1 MSSGPWSSELP
12 RMRETGSGGFR
23 PSPTTGSCCAA
34 RSRTCAMPSTARQA
48 PSSEACSSA
57 SSPAE
62 RHGRTS
68 TSPPPAGTRTPS
80 GPPCC
85 AVQAAREPDCASRW
99 RNSCRESALREQMA
113 ILETINSPADLRRLD
128 QTQLAQL
135 AEEVRAFLVEQTSRT
150 GGHLSP
156 NLGVVELTFALH
168 RVFDSPKDAI
178 VWDTGH
184 QAYVH
189 KIVTGRAKG
198 FEKLRQADGLSGY
211 PSRKES
217 EHDFVENSHASTSL
231 SYALGIAEA
240 RLRKKVGG
248 HVVAVIGDGALTGG
262 MAYEALNQIAH
273 LQPPNLVIVINDN
286 GRSYAPTVGGL
297 ARHLSQLRID
307 PRYERIKDEIS
318 RLLRDLPL
326 VGSTADQ
333 AAYRVK
339 AGLKQLLQPSTSFE
353 SLGIKYAGF
362 VDGHDEPALEEV
374 LSRAKKL
381 REPVVV
387 HVVTE
392 KGHGYGPAVD
402 DEVDKLHGV
411 PAFDP
416 LTGRPRS
423 TELKYTDVF
432 GEALMT
438 TATRRP
444 EVCAITAA
452 MASSTGLLN
461 FAKEFPDRFFDVGIC
476 EQHAVTFAAGLALA
490 GMHPVVCIYST
501 FLARAFD
508 QTLMDVAMHKLP
520 VVFVIDRAGVTGP
533 DGSSHHGIFD
543 LSYLRLIPN
552 MKIAA
557 PADAT
562 ELCALLETALA
573 SDGPMAIRY
582 PSGPVPSTPDL
593 PVAPLPVGRWEELRK
608 GSDAVIFAVGRMV
621 GVAKE
626 AAERLEMQ
634 GVSCTVVNARWVK
647 PGDPRLTGWASKH
660 PGVVTVEDNVGAGGF
675 GGAVLETLAPHG
687 LAGRVRTLA
696 LPDQFLPQGKASD
709 ILKDC

>member
-1 MSSGPWSSELP
+1 VS
-12 RMRETGSGGFR
+12 
-23 PSPTTGSCCAA
+23 
-34 RSRTCAMPSTARQA
+34 
-48 PSSEACSSA
+48 
-57 SSPAE
+57 
-62 RHGRTS
+62 
-68 TSPPPAGTRTPS
+68 
-80 GPPCC
+80 
-85 AVQAAREPDCASRW
+85 
-99 RNSCRESALREQMA
+99 
-113 ILETINSPADLRRLD
+113 ILETIHSPADLRALD
-128 QTQLAQL
+128 QQHLATL
-135 AEEVRAFLVEQTSRT
+135 ADEVRAFLVEQTSKT

-189 KIVTGRAKG
+189 KLVTGRAKD
-198 FEKLRQADGLSGY
+198 FATLRQGGGLSGY
-211 PSRKES
+211 PSRSES
-217 EHDFVENSHASTSL
+217 KHDLVENSHASTSL

-248 HVVAVIGDGALTGG
+248 FVIAVIGDGALTGG

-273 LQPPNLVIVINDN
+273 LQPPNLIIVINDN

-297 ARHLSQLRID
+297 ARHLSQLRVD
-307 PRYERIKDEIS
+307 PRYERIKDDIS

-339 AGLKQLLQPSTSFE
+339 EGLKQLLQPSTIFE
-353 SLGIKYAGF
+353 SLGIKYAGL

-374 LSRAKKL
+374 LSRAKRL
-381 REPVVV
+381 GEPVVV

-392 KGHGYGPAVD
+392 KGHGYSPAVE

-411 PAFDP
+411 AAFDP

-438 TATRRP
+438 AAAKRP

-476 EQHAVTFAAGLALA
+476 EQHAVTFAAGLAMA

-508 QTLMDVAMHKLP
+508 QTIMDVALHKLP

-533 DGSSHHGIFD
+533 DGASHHGIFD

-552 MKIAA
+552 LKIAA

-573 SDGPMAIRY
+573 ADGPIAIRY
-582 PSGPVPSTPDL
+582 PSGPVPATPDL
-593 PVAPLPVGRWEELRK
+593 PVEPLPIGRWEELRK

-621 GVAKE
+621 GIARE

-634 GVSCTVVNARWVK
+634 NVSCAVVNARWVK
-647 PGDPRLTGWASKH
+647 PVDPRIVDWARSH
-660 PGVVTVEDNVGAGGF
+660 PVVVTVEDNVGAGGF

-687 LAGRVRTLA
+687 LAGRVRTIA
-696 LPDQFLPQGKASD
+696 LPDEFLPQGKGSD
-709 ILKDC
+709 ILRDKGLDAAGVAKTVYEAVRGRVATEKIDP

>member
-1 MSSGPWSSELP
+1 MG
-12 RMRETGSGGFR
+12 
-23 PSPTTGSCCAA
+23 
-34 RSRTCAMPSTARQA
+34 
-48 PSSEACSSA
+48 
-57 SSPAE
+57 
-62 RHGRTS
+62 
-68 TSPPPAGTRTPS
+68 
-80 GPPCC
+80 
-85 AVQAAREPDCASRW
+85 
-99 RNSCRESALREQMA
+99 
-113 ILETINSPADLRRLD
+113 ILETINSPADLRALD
-128 QTQLAQL
+128 QAHLSQL
-135 AEEVRAFLVEQTSRT
+135 AEEVRLFLVDHTSKT

-189 KIVTGRAKG
+189 KIVTGRAKEFPG
-198 FEKLRQADGLSGY
+198 LRQAGGLSGY

-217 EHDFVENSHASTSL
+217 THDLVENSHASTSL

-240 RLRKKVGG
+240 RLRKHVDGY
-248 HVVAVIGDGALTGG
+248 VVAVIGDGALTGG

-297 ARHLSQLRID
+297 ARHLSQLRVD

-339 AGLKQLLQPSTSFE
+339 EGLKQLLQPSTIFE
-353 SLGIKYAGF
+353 SLGIKYAGL

-392 KGHGYGPAVD
+392 KGHGYGPAVE
-402 DEVDKLHGV
+402 DEIDKLHGV
-411 PAFDP
+411 SAFDP

-423 TELKYTDVF
+423 TVLTYTDVF

-438 TATRRP
+438 AAARRP

-476 EQHAVTFAAGLALA
+476 EQHAVTFAAGLAMA
-490 GMHPVVCIYST
+490 GMQPVVCIYST

-508 QTLMDVAMHKLP
+508 QTIMDVALHKLP

-552 MKIAA
+552 LKVAA

-573 SDGPMAIRY
+573 TDGPVAIRY
-582 PSGPVPSTPDL
+582 PKGPVPATPDL
-593 PVAPLPVGRWEELRK
+593 PVEPLPVGRWEELRK
-608 GSDAVIFAVGRMV
+608 GSDAVIFAAGRMV
-621 GVAKE
+621 EIAKE

-634 GVSCTVVNARWVK
+634 QVSCAVVNARWIK
-647 PGDPRLTGWASKH
+647 PVDPRITDWARNH
-660 PGVVTVEDNVGAGGF
+660 PVVITVEDNVGTGGF
-675 GGAVLETLAPHG
+675 GGAVLEALAPHG
-687 LAGRVRTLA
+687 LAGRVRMLA

-709 ILKDC
+709 ILRDNGLDAAGIAKSIFEAVKGKVTTEKEL

>member
-1 MSSGPWSSELP
+1 MGLL
-12 RMRETGSGGFR
+12 
-23 PSPTTGSCCAA
+23 A
-34 RSRTCAMPSTARQA
+34 
-48 PSSEACSSA
+48 
-57 SSPAE
+57 
-62 RHGRTS
+62 
-68 TSPPPAGTRTPS
+68 
-80 GPPCC
+80 
-85 AVQAAREPDCASRW
+85 D
-99 RNSCRESALREQMA
+99 
-113 ILETINSPADLRRLD
+113 INSPSDLKRLN
-128 QTQLAQL
+128 QQQLTQLA
-135 AEEVRAFLVEQTSRT
+135 AEVRAFLVDHIART

-156 NLGVVELTFALH
+156 NLGVVELTIALH

-189 KIVTGRAKG
+189 KMVTGRTAD
-198 FEKLRQADGLSGY
+198 FSTLRQQGGLSGY
-211 PSRKES
+211 PSRHES
-217 EHDFVENSHASTSL
+217 QHDVIENSHASTSL
-231 SYALGIAEA
+231 SYARGLAEA
-240 RLRKKVGG
+240 RLRRRQPGFVI
-248 HVVAVIGDGALTGG
+248 AVIGDGALTGG

-273 LQPPNLVIVINDN
+273 LQPPNLIIVINDN

-307 PRYERIKDEIS
+307 PRYERIKVEIS
-318 RLLRDLPL
+318 RLLSGLPL

-339 AGLKQLLQPSTSFE
+339 ESLKQLLQPSTVFE
-353 SLGIKYAGF
+353 SLGIKYAGV
-362 VDGHDEPALEEV
+362 VDGHDEAELEAV
-374 LSRAKKL
+374 FTRAKKL

-392 KGHGYGPAVD
+392 KGHGYGPAVE
-402 DEVDKLHGV
+402 DEIDKLHGV
-411 PAFDP
+411 GAFDP

-423 TELKYTDVF
+423 TDLTYTDVF
-432 GEALMT
+432 GEALMDA
-438 TATRRP
+438 ATRRP

-476 EQHAVTFAAGLALA
+476 EQHAVTFAAGLAMA

-543 LSYLRLIPN
+543 LSYLRMIPN
-552 MKIAA
+552 LKIAA

-573 SDGPMAIRY
+573 TDGPVAIRY
-582 PSGPVPSTPDL
+582 PKGPVPATPDL
-593 PVAPLPVGRWEELRK
+593 PVEPLPVGRWEELRK
-608 GSDAVIFAVGRMV
+608 GDDAVIFAVGRMV
-621 GVAKE
+621 EVARE

-634 GVSCTVVNARWVK
+634 GVSCAVVNARWVK
-647 PGDPRLTGWASKH
+647 PVDPRITDWARTH
-660 PGVVTVEDNVGAGGF
+660 PVVITVEDNVGTGGF
-675 GGAVLETLAPHG
+675 GGAVLEALAPHG
-687 LAGRVRTLA
+687 LAGRVRMLA
-696 LPDQFLPQGKASD
+696 LPDQFLPQGRASD
-709 ILKDC
+709 ILKEHGLDATGIAKSVFEAVKGPVPNKVPEA

>member
-1 MSSGPWSSELP
+1 
-12 RMRETGSGGFR
+12 
-23 PSPTTGSCCAA
+23 
-34 RSRTCAMPSTARQA
+34 
-48 PSSEACSSA
+48 
-57 SSPAE
+57 
-62 RHGRTS
+62 
-68 TSPPPAGTRTPS
+68 
-80 GPPCC
+80 
-85 AVQAAREPDCASRW
+85 
-99 RNSCRESALREQMA
+99 MA
-113 ILETINSPADLRRLD
+113 ILETIESPADVKRLD
-128 QTQLAQL
+128 QPQLTQLAQ
-135 AEEVRAFLVEQTSRT
+135 EVRAFLVEQTSKS

-189 KIVTGRAKG
+189 KLLPGRRERFDTRHQRG
-198 FEKLRQADGLSGY
+198 GLSGY
-211 PSRKES
+211 PSRAES
-217 EHDFVENSHASTSL
+217 EPDRVENSHASTSL

-240 RLRKKVGG
+240 RLRKGIGG

-262 MAYEALNQIAH
+262 MAYEALNQVAH
-273 LQPPNLVIVINDN
+273 LQPPNLIIVINDN

-297 ARHLSQLRID
+297 ARHLWQLRVD
-307 PRYERIKDEIS
+307 PRYERLKEDIS

-339 AGLKQLLQPSTSFE
+339 EGLKQLLQPSTIFE
-353 SLGIKYAGF
+353 SLGIKYAGL
-362 VDGHDEPALEEV
+362 VDGHDEAAREEV
-374 LSRAKKL
+374 LSRAKRL

-411 PAFDP
+411 SAFDP

-423 TELKYTDVF
+423 TEVKYTDVF

-438 TATRRP
+438 AATRKP

-476 EQHAVTFAAGLALA
+476 EQHAVTFAAGLAMA

-508 QTLMDVAMHKLP
+508 QTIMDVALHKLP

-533 DGSSHHGIFD
+533 DGSSHHGVFD
-543 LSYLRLIPN
+543 LSFLRLIPN
-552 MKIAA
+552 LKVAA

-562 ELCALLETALA
+562 ELCALLETALTC
-573 SDGPMAIRY
+573 DGPVAIRY
-582 PSGPVPSTPDL
+582 PKGPVPSTPEL
-593 PVAPLPVGRWEELRK
+593 PVEPLPIGRWEEVRK

-621 GVAKE
+621 EVAEE
-626 AAERLEMQ
+626 AAERLEVQ
-634 GVSCTVVNARWVK
+634 RGSGAVVDARWIK
-647 PGDPRLTGWASKH
+647 PVDPRITDWARRH
-660 PGVVTVEDNVGAGGF
+660 PVVVTVEDNVGAGGF
-675 GGAVLETLAPHG
+675 GGAVLEALAPHG
-687 LAGRVRTLA
+687 LAGRVRTVA
-696 LPDQFLPQGKASD
+696 LPDRFLPQGRASD
-709 ILKDC
+709 ILKDNGLDAAGIAKAVFEAVKGRVATER

>member
-1 MSSGPWSSELP
+1 
-12 RMRETGSGGFR
+12 
-23 PSPTTGSCCAA
+23 
-34 RSRTCAMPSTARQA
+34 
-48 PSSEACSSA
+48 
-57 SSPAE
+57 
-62 RHGRTS
+62 
-68 TSPPPAGTRTPS
+68 
-80 GPPCC
+80 
-85 AVQAAREPDCASRW
+85 
-99 RNSCRESALREQMA
+99 MA
-113 ILETINSPADLRRLD
+113 ILETINTPADLRRLD
-128 QTQLAQL
+128 QPQLAQL
-135 AEEVRAFLVEQTSRT
+135 AEEVRAFLVEQTSVT

-168 RVFDSPKDAI
+168 RQFDSPKDAI

-189 KIVTGRAKG
+189 KIVTGRAGG
-198 FEKLRQADGLSGY
+198 FAQLRQAGGMSGY

-217 EHDFVENSHASTSL
+217 EHDLIENSHASTSL

-240 RLRKKVGG
+240 RLRKRQAG
-248 HVVAVIGDGALTGG
+248 HVVAGIGDGALTGG
-262 MAYEALNQIAH
+262 MAYEALNQIAP

-297 ARHLSQLRID
+297 ARHLSQLRVD
-307 PRYERIKDEIS
+307 PRYERIKDDIS
-318 RLLRDLPL
+318 KLLRDLPL

-339 AGLKQLLQPSTSFE
+339 DSLKQLLQPSTIFD
-353 SLGIKYAGF
+353 SLGIKYAGL
-362 VDGHDEPALEEV
+362 VNGHDEAALEV
-374 LSRAKKL
+374 MLSRAKKL

-387 HVVTE
+387 HGGTG

-402 DEVDKLHGV
+402 DEVVKLHGV
-411 PAFDP
+411 SAFDP

-423 TELKYTDVF
+423 TEVSYTDVF

-438 TATRRP
+438 AAARRP

-476 EQHAVTFAAGLALA
+476 EQHAVTFAAGLAMA
-490 GMHPVVCIYST
+490 GMRPVVCIYST

-508 QTLMDVAMHKLP
+508 QTIMDVALHKLP
-520 VVFVIDRAGVTGP
+520 VVFMIDRAGVTGP

-543 LSYLRLIPN
+543 LSYLRMIPN
-552 MKIAA
+552 LKVAA

-562 ELCALLETALA
+562 ELCALLETALGA
-573 SDGPMAIRY
+573 DGPIAIRY
-582 PSGPVPSTPDL
+582 PRGPVPSTPDL
-593 PVAPLPVGRWEELRK
+593 PVEPLPVGRWEELRK
-608 GSDAVIFAVGRMV
+608 GSDAAIFAVGRMV
-621 GVAKE
+621 EVAKE

-634 GVSCTVVNARWVK
+634 GVSCAVVNARWVK
-647 PGDPRLTGWASKH
+647 PVDPRITDWARSH
-660 PGVVTVEDNVGAGGF
+660 PVVVTVEDNVGAGGF
-675 GGAVLETLAPHG
+675 GGAVLETLAQHG

-709 ILKDC
+709 ILRDNGLDAAGIARSVFEAVNGSVKKEVR

>member
-1 MSSGPWSSELP
+1 
-12 RMRETGSGGFR
+12 
-23 PSPTTGSCCAA
+23 
-34 RSRTCAMPSTARQA
+34 
-48 PSSEACSSA
+48 
-57 SSPAE
+57 
-62 RHGRTS
+62 
-68 TSPPPAGTRTPS
+68 
-80 GPPCC
+80 
-85 AVQAAREPDCASRW
+85 
-99 RNSCRESALREQMA
+99 MA

-128 QTQLAQL
+128 QSQL
-135 AEEVRAFLVEQTSRT
+135 AELAAEVRAFLVEQTSKT

-168 RVFDSPKDAI
+168 RTFDSPKDAI

-189 KIVTGRAKG
+189 KIVTGRARD
-198 FEKLRQADGLSGY
+198 FARLRQAGGLSGY

-217 EHDFVENSHASTSL
+217 EHDLVENSHASTSL

-240 RLRKKVGG
+240 RLRKRIDGF
-248 HVVAVIGDGALTGG
+248 VVAVIGDGALTGG

-273 LQPPNLVIVINDN
+273 LQPPNLIIVINDN

-307 PRYERIKDEIS
+307 PRYERVKVEIS

-339 AGLKQLLQPSTSFE
+339 ESLKQLLQPSTVFE
-353 SLGIKYAGF
+353 SLGIKYAGV
-362 VDGHDEPALEEV
+362 VDGHDEAELEAV

-381 REPVVV
+381 KAPVVV

-402 DEVDKLHGV
+402 DEIDKLHGV
-411 PAFDP
+411 SAFDP

-423 TELKYTDVF
+423 TDVKYTDVF

-438 TATRRP
+438 AATRQP

-476 EQHAVTFAAGLALA
+476 EQHAVTFAAGLAMS
-490 GMHPVVCIYST
+490 GMRPVVCIYST

-508 QTLMDVAMHKLP
+508 QTVMDVALHKLP

-533 DGSSHHGIFD
+533 DGSSHHGMLD

-552 MKIAA
+552 MKVAA

-562 ELCALLETALA
+562 ELCALLETAL
-573 SDGPMAIRY
+573 STDGPVAIRF
-582 PSGPVPSTPDL
+582 PSGAVPAPPDL
-593 PVAPLPVGRWEELRK
+593 PVEPLPVGRWEELRK
-608 GSDAVIFAVGRMV
+608 GSEAAIFAVGRMV
-621 GVAKE
+621 EIAKE
-626 AAERLEMQ
+626 AAERLALQ
-634 GVSCTVVNARWVK
+634 GIECTVVNARWVK
-647 PGDPRLTGWASKH
+647 PVDPRIVDWAKRH
-660 PGVVTVEDNVGAGGF
+660 PIVMTVEDNVGSGGF
-675 GGAVLETLAPHG
+675 GGAVLEALAPHG
-687 LAGRVRTLA
+687 LAGRVRCIA
-696 LPDQFLPQGKASD
+696 LPDQFLPQGKAAD
-709 ILKDC
+709 ILKEFGLDAAGIAQATFTAIKGTVPSETGSDSA

>member
-1 MSSGPWSSELP
+1 MG
-12 RMRETGSGGFR
+12 
-23 PSPTTGSCCAA
+23 
-34 RSRTCAMPSTARQA
+34 
-48 PSSEACSSA
+48 
-57 SSPAE
+57 
-62 RHGRTS
+62 
-68 TSPPPAGTRTPS
+68 
-80 GPPCC
+80 
-85 AVQAAREPDCASRW
+85 
-99 RNSCRESALREQMA
+99 
-113 ILETINSPADLRRLD
+113 ILETINSPADLRALD
-128 QTQLAQL
+128 QAHLTQLAD
-135 AEEVRAFLVEQTSRT
+135 EVRAFLVEQTSKT

-189 KIVTGRAKG
+189 KIVTGRAKDFPG
-198 FEKLRQADGLSGY
+198 LRGAGGLSGY

-217 EHDFVENSHASTSL
+217 NHDLVENSHASTSL

-240 RLRKKVGG
+240 RLRKHIDG
-248 HVVAVIGDGALTGG
+248 HVIAVIGDGALTGG

-297 ARHLSQLRID
+297 ARHLSQLRVD

-339 AGLKQLLQPSTSFE
+339 EGLKQLLQPSTIFE
-353 SLGIKYAGF
+353 SLGIKYAGL

-402 DEVDKLHGV
+402 DEIDKLHGV
-411 PAFDP
+411 SAFDP

-423 TELKYTDVF
+423 TELTYTDVF

-438 TATRRP
+438 AAARRP

-476 EQHAVTFAAGLALA
+476 EQHAVTFAAGLAMA

-508 QTLMDVAMHKLP
+508 QTIMDVALHKLP

-552 MKIAA
+552 LKVAA

-573 SDGPMAIRY
+573 TDGPVAIRY
-582 PSGPVPSTPDL
+582 PKGQVPATPDL
-593 PVAPLPVGRWEELRK
+593 PVEPLPLGRWEELRK
-608 GSDAVIFAVGRMV
+608 GSDAVIFAAGRMV
-621 GVAKE
+621 EIAKE
-626 AAERLEMQ
+626 AAERLQMQ
-634 GVSCTVVNARWVK
+634 NVSCAVVNARWIK
-647 PGDPRLTGWASKH
+647 PVDPRITDWARNH
-660 PGVVTVEDNVGAGGF
+660 PVVVTVEDNVGTGGF
-675 GGAVLETLAPHG
+675 GGAVLEALAPHG
-687 LAGRVRTLA
+687 LAGRVRMLA

-709 ILKDC
+709 ILRDNGLDAAGIAKSVFEAVKGKVTSERKEP

>member
-1 MSSGPWSSELP
+1 
-12 RMRETGSGGFR
+12 
-23 PSPTTGSCCAA
+23 
-34 RSRTCAMPSTARQA
+34 
-48 PSSEACSSA
+48 
-57 SSPAE
+57 
-62 RHGRTS
+62 
-68 TSPPPAGTRTPS
+68 
-80 GPPCC
+80 
-85 AVQAAREPDCASRW
+85 
-99 RNSCRESALREQMA
+99 MA
-113 ILETINSPADLRRLD
+113 ILDTINSPADLRALD
-128 QTQLAQL
+128 HAQLAQL
-135 AEEVRAFLVEQTSRT
+135 GDEVRAFLVAATSRT

-189 KIVTGRAKG
+189 KIVTGRAKD
-198 FEKLRQADGLSGY
+198 FAQLRQAGGLSGY

-217 EHDFVENSHASTSL
+217 EHDLVENSHASTSL

-240 RLRKKVGG
+240 RLRKRVDG

-273 LQPPNLVIVINDN
+273 LQPPNLIIVINDN

-297 ARHLSQLRID
+297 AHHLSSLRVD
-307 PRYERIKDEIS
+307 PRYERVKDEIS

-339 AGLKQLLQPSTSFE
+339 EGLKQLLQPSTVFE
-353 SLGIKYAGF
+353 TLGIKYAGL
-362 VDGHDEPALEEV
+362 VDGHDEAALEEV
-374 LSRAKKL
+374 LSRAKRL

-387 HVVTE
+387 HVVTQ
-392 KGHGYGPAVD
+392 KGHGYSPAVD
-402 DEVDKLHGV
+402 DEIDKLHGV
-411 PAFDP
+411 GAFDP

-423 TELKYTDVF
+423 TELTYTDVF

-438 TATRRP
+438 AATRRP

-476 EQHAVTFAAGLALA
+476 EQHAVTFAAGLAMA

-508 QTLMDVAMHKLP
+508 QTIMDVALHKLP
-520 VVFVIDRAGVTGP
+520 VVFIIDRAGVTGP

-543 LSYLRLIPN
+543 LSYLRMIPN
-552 MKIAA
+552 LKVAA

-562 ELCALLETALA
+562 ELCALLETALLT
-573 SDGPMAIRY
+573 DGPVAIRY
-582 PSGPVPSTPDL
+582 PKGPVPATPDL
-593 PVAPLPVGRWEELRK
+593 PVEPLPVGRWEELRK

-621 GVAKE
+621 EVAKE
-626 AAERLEMQ
+626 AAARLDLQ
-634 GVSCTVVNARWVK
+634 DISCAVVNARWVK
-647 PGDPRLTGWASKH
+647 PVDPRIADWARSH
-660 PGVVTVEDNVGAGGF
+660 PVVITVEDNVGTGGF
-675 GGAVLETLAPHG
+675 GGAVLEALSRHG
-687 LAGRVRTLA
+687 LAGRVRMLA
-696 LPDQFLPQGKASD
+696 LPDEFLPQGKAAD
-709 ILKDC
+709 ILRENGLDAAGVARSVYEAVKGQILTER

>member
-1 MSSGPWSSELP
+1 MG
-12 RMRETGSGGFR
+12 
-23 PSPTTGSCCAA
+23 
-34 RSRTCAMPSTARQA
+34 
-48 PSSEACSSA
+48 
-57 SSPAE
+57 
-62 RHGRTS
+62 
-68 TSPPPAGTRTPS
+68 
-80 GPPCC
+80 
-85 AVQAAREPDCASRW
+85 
-99 RNSCRESALREQMA
+99 
-113 ILETINSPADLRRLD
+113 ILETIESPADLRKLD
-128 QTQLAQL
+128 QAHLTQLAD
-135 AEEVRAFLVEQTSRT
+135 EVRAFLVEQTSRS

-189 KIVTGRAKG
+189 KIVTGRSRDFAR
-198 FEKLRQADGLSGY
+198 LRQAGGLSGY
-211 PSRKES
+211 PSRNES

-240 RLRKKVGG
+240 RLRKGVGG

-273 LQPPNLVIVINDN
+273 LQPPNLIIVINDN

-297 ARHLSQLRID
+297 ARHLSQLRVD
-307 PRYERIKDEIS
+307 PRYERIKEDIS

-326 VGSTADQ
+326 VGPKADQ

-339 AGLKQLLQPSTSFE
+339 EGLKQLLQPSTIFD
-353 SLGIKYAGF
+353 SLGIKYAGI

-374 LSRAKKL
+374 LSRSKRL
-381 REPVVV
+381 RAPVVV
-387 HVVTE
+387 HVITE

-411 PAFDP
+411 GAFDP

-423 TELKYTDVF
+423 TELTYTDVF

-438 TATRRP
+438 AATRRP
-444 EVCAITAA
+444 EVVAITAA

-461 FAKEFPDRFFDVGIC
+461 FAKEFPERFFDVGIC

-501 FLARAFD
+501 FMARAFD
-508 QTLMDVAMHKLP
+508 QTIMDVALHKLP
-520 VVFVIDRAGVTGP
+520 VVFIIDRAGVTGP
-533 DGSSHHGIFD
+533 DGSSHHGVFD
-543 LSYLRLIPN
+543 LSFLRLIPN
-552 MKIAA
+552 LKIAA

-573 SDGPMAIRY
+573 SDGPIAIRY
-582 PSGPVPSTPDL
+582 PNGPVPSTPDL
-593 PVAPLPVGRWEELRK
+593 PVEPLPIGRWEELRK

-621 GVAKE
+621 EVAME
-626 AAERLEMQ
+626 AAERLEFQ
-634 GVSCTVVNARWVK
+634 KVSCAVVNSRWIK
-647 PGDPRLTGWASKH
+647 PVDPRIVDWARTH
-660 PGVVTVEDNVGAGGF
+660 PVVVTVEDNVGAGGF

-687 LAGRVRTLA
+687 LAGRVRILA
-696 LPDQFLPQGKASD
+696 LPDEFLPQGKASD
-709 ILKDC
+709 ILKAHGLDSAGVAKAVYEAVKAGVRTET

>member
-1 MSSGPWSSELP
+1 M
-12 RMRETGSGGFR
+12 
-23 PSPTTGSCCAA
+23 
-34 RSRTCAMPSTARQA
+34 
-48 PSSEACSSA
+48 
-57 SSPAE
+57 
-62 RHGRTS
+62 
-68 TSPPPAGTRTPS
+68 
-80 GPPCC
+80 
-85 AVQAAREPDCASRW
+85 
-99 RNSCRESALREQMA
+99 AL
-113 ILETINSPADLRRLD
+113 LETIHSPADLKSLPADRLP
-128 QTQLAQL
+128 QL
-135 AEEVRAFLVEQTSRT
+135 AEEIRAFLVEQTSRT

-189 KIVTGRAKG
+189 KLITGRAAD
-198 FEKLRQADGLSGY
+198 FAKLRQAGGLSGY

-217 EHDFVENSHASTSL
+217 EHDLVENSHASTSL

-240 RLRKKVGG
+240 RLRKRVGG
-248 HVVAVIGDGALTGG
+248 YVVAVIGDGALTGG

-273 LQPPNLVIVINDN
+273 LKPPNLIIVINDN

-297 ARHLSQLRID
+297 ASHLAQLRVD
-307 PRYERIKDEIS
+307 PRYERLKEEIS

-326 VGSTADQ
+326 VGYSADQ

-339 AGLKQLLQPSTSFE
+339 EGLKQLLQPSTMFE
-353 SLGIKYAGF
+353 SLGIKYAGL
-362 VDGHDEPALEEV
+362 VDGHDEAALEEV
-374 LSRAKKL
+374 LTRSKKL

-411 PAFDP
+411 SAFDP

-423 TELKYTDVF
+423 TELTYTDVF

-438 TATRRP
+438 AATRRP
-444 EVCAITAA
+444 EVAAITAA
-452 MASSTGLLN
+452 MGSSTGLLN

-476 EQHAVTFAAGLALA
+476 EQHAVTFSAGLAMA

-508 QTLMDVAMHKLP
+508 QTIMDVALHRLP

-533 DGSSHHGIFD
+533 DGASHHGIFD
-543 LSYLRLIPN
+543 LSYLRMIPN
-552 MKIAA
+552 LKIAA
-557 PADAT
+557 PKDAT

-573 SDGPMAIRY
+573 TDGPVAIRY
-582 PSGPVPSTPDL
+582 PRGPVSSTPDL
-593 PVAPLPVGRWEELRK
+593 PVEPLPIGRWEEMRK
-608 GSDAVIFAVGRMV
+608 GKDAVIFAVGKMV
-621 GVAKE
+621 EVAAE
-626 AAERLEMQ
+626 AAARLDLQ
-634 GVSCTVVNARWVK
+634 GLSCGVVNARWIK
-647 PGDPRLTGWASKH
+647 PVDPRIADWAKSY
-660 PGVVTVEDNVGAGGF
+660 PVVVTVEDNVGAGGF
-675 GGAVLETLAPHG
+675 GGAVLEALAPLG
-687 LAGRVRTLA
+687 LAGRVRALA
-696 LPDQFLPQGKASD
+696 LPDEFLPQGKASD
-709 ILKDC
+709 ILKEHGLDAAGIAKSVYEAVRGPVPDRKGSV

>member
-1 MSSGPWSSELP
+1 MG
-12 RMRETGSGGFR
+12 
-23 PSPTTGSCCAA
+23 
-34 RSRTCAMPSTARQA
+34 
-48 PSSEACSSA
+48 
-57 SSPAE
+57 
-62 RHGRTS
+62 
-68 TSPPPAGTRTPS
+68 
-80 GPPCC
+80 
-85 AVQAAREPDCASRW
+85 
-99 RNSCRESALREQMA
+99 
-113 ILETINSPADLRRLD
+113 ILETIESPADLRKLD
-128 QTQLAQL
+128 QAHLTQL
-135 AEEVRAFLVEQTSRT
+135 AEEVRAFLVEQTSRS

-189 KIVTGRAKG
+189 KIVTGRSRDFAR
-198 FEKLRQADGLSGY
+198 LRQAGGLSGY

-240 RLRKKVGG
+240 RLRKGVAG

-273 LQPPNLVIVINDN
+273 LQPPNLIIVINDN

-297 ARHLSQLRID
+297 ARHLSQLRVD
-307 PRYERIKDEIS
+307 PRYERLKEDIS

-326 VGSTADQ
+326 VGPKADQ

-339 AGLKQLLQPSTSFE
+339 EGLKQLLQPSTIFE
-353 SLGIKYAGF
+353 SLGIKYAGI

-374 LSRAKKL
+374 LSRSKRL
-381 REPVVV
+381 RAPTVV
-387 HVVTE
+387 HVITE

-402 DEVDKLHGV
+402 DDVDKLHGV
-411 PAFDP
+411 GAFDP

-423 TELKYTDVF
+423 TELTYTDVF

-438 TATRRP
+438 AATRRP
-444 EVCAITAA
+444 EVVAITAA

-461 FAKEFPDRFFDVGIC
+461 FAKEFPERFFDVGIC

-501 FLARAFD
+501 FMARAFD
-508 QTLMDVAMHKLP
+508 QTIMDVALHKLP
-520 VVFVIDRAGVTGP
+520 VVFIIDRAGVTGP
-533 DGSSHHGIFD
+533 DGSSHHGVFD
-543 LSYLRLIPN
+543 LSFLRLIPN
-552 MKIAA
+552 LKIAA

-573 SDGPMAIRY
+573 SDGPIAIRY
-582 PSGPVPSTPDL
+582 PKGPVPSTPDL
-593 PVAPLPVGRWEELRK
+593 PVEPLPIGRWEELRK

-621 GVAKE
+621 EVAME
-626 AAERLEMQ
+626 AAERLEIQ
-634 GVSCTVVNARWVK
+634 KVSCAVVNSRWIK
-647 PGDPRLTGWASKH
+647 PVDPRIVDWARTH
-660 PGVVTVEDNVGAGGF
+660 PVVVTVEDNVGAGGF

-687 LAGRVRTLA
+687 LAGRVRILA
-696 LPDQFLPQGKASD
+696 LPDEFLPQGKASD
-709 ILKDC
+709 ILKAHGLDSAGVAKAVYEAVKAGVRTET

>member
-1 MSSGPWSSELP
+1 
-12 RMRETGSGGFR
+12 
-23 PSPTTGSCCAA
+23 
-34 RSRTCAMPSTARQA
+34 
-48 PSSEACSSA
+48 
-57 SSPAE
+57 
-62 RHGRTS
+62 
-68 TSPPPAGTRTPS
+68 
-80 GPPCC
+80 
-85 AVQAAREPDCASRW
+85 V
-99 RNSCRESALREQMA
+99 A
-113 ILETINSPADLRRLD
+113 ILETIHSPADLRKLDASRLPE
-128 QTQLAQL
+128 LAV
-135 AEEVRAFLVEQTSRT
+135 EIRAFLVEQTSRT

-168 RVFDSPKDAI
+168 RVFESPKDAI

-189 KIVTGRAKG
+189 KLVTGRAG
-198 FEKLRQADGLSGY
+198 EFSKLRQAGGLSGY

-217 EHDFVENSHASTSL
+217 EHDLVENSHASTSL

-240 RLRKKVGG
+240 RLRKRTGG
-248 HVVAVIGDGALTGG
+248 FVVAVIGDGALTGG

-273 LQPPNLVIVINDN
+273 LQPPNLIIVINDN

-297 ARHLSQLRID
+297 ARHLSQLRVD
-307 PRYERIKDEIS
+307 PRYEKVKEEIS

-326 VGSTADQ
+326 VGYSADQ

-339 AGLKQLLQPSTSFE
+339 EGLKQLLQPSTMFE
-353 SLGIKYAGF
+353 SLGIKYAGL
-362 VDGHDEPALEEV
+362 VDGHDEAALEEV
-374 LSRAKKL
+374 FVRAKKL

-392 KGHGYGPAVD
+392 KGHGYGPAVE

-411 PAFDP
+411 SAFDP

-423 TELKYTDVF
+423 TEVTYTDVF
-432 GEALMT
+432 GDALMT
-438 TATRRP
+438 AATGRP

-476 EQHAVTFAAGLALA
+476 EQHAVTFAAGLAMA

-508 QTLMDVAMHKLP
+508 QTIMDVALHKLP
-520 VVFVIDRAGVTGP
+520 VTFVIDRAGVTGP
-533 DGSSHHGIFD
+533 DGASHHGIFD

-552 MKIAA
+552 LKIAA
-557 PADAT
+557 PKDAT

-573 SDGPMAIRY
+573 ADGPVAIRY
-582 PSGPVPSTPDL
+582 PRGPVPATPDL
-593 PVAPLPVGRWEELRK
+593 PVEPLPIGRWEELRR
-608 GSDAVIFAVGRMV
+608 GNDAVIFAVGKMV
-621 GVAKE
+621 EVASE
-626 AAERLEMQ
+626 AADRLELQ
-634 GVSCTVVNARWVK
+634 GVSCGVVNARWIK
-647 PGDPRLTGWASKH
+647 PVDPRIADWARGH
-660 PGVVTVEDNVGAGGF
+660 PVVVTVEDNVGAGGF
-675 GGAVLETLAPHG
+675 GGAVLESLAPLG

-696 LPDQFLPQGKASD
+696 LPDEFLPQGKASD
-709 ILKDC
+709 ILKERGLDAAGVARAVYEAVRGPIPEKTEKSETL

>member
-1 MSSGPWSSELP
+1 MG
-12 RMRETGSGGFR
+12 
-23 PSPTTGSCCAA
+23 
-34 RSRTCAMPSTARQA
+34 
-48 PSSEACSSA
+48 
-57 SSPAE
+57 
-62 RHGRTS
+62 
-68 TSPPPAGTRTPS
+68 
-80 GPPCC
+80 
-85 AVQAAREPDCASRW
+85 
-99 RNSCRESALREQMA
+99 
-113 ILETINSPADLRRLD
+113 ILETIHSPADLRKLD
-128 QTQLAQL
+128 QSQL
-135 AEEVRAFLVEQTSRT
+135 AELAAEVRTFLVEQTSKT

-189 KIVTGRAKG
+189 KIVTGRAAD
-198 FEKLRQADGLSGY
+198 FARLRQAGGLSGY

-217 EHDFVENSHASTSL
+217 EHDLVENSHASTSL

-240 RLRKKVGG
+240 RLRKGTAG
-248 HVVAVIGDGALTGG
+248 FVVAVIGDGALTGG

-307 PRYERIKDEIS
+307 PRYERVKVEIS

-326 VGSTADQ
+326 VGPTADQ

-339 AGLKQLLQPSTSFE
+339 ESLKQLLQPSTVFE
-353 SLGIKYAGF
+353 SLGIKYAGV
-362 VDGHDEPALEEV
+362 VDGHDEAELEDV
-374 LSRAKKL
+374 FSRAKRLKA
-381 REPVVV
+381 PVVV

-392 KGHGYGPAVD
+392 KGHGYGPAVE
-402 DEVDKLHGV
+402 DEIDKLHGV
-411 PAFDP
+411 SAFDP

-423 TELKYTDVF
+423 TDVKYTDVF

-438 TATRRP
+438 AAMRRP

-476 EQHAVTFAAGLALA
+476 EQHAVTFAAGLAMS
-490 GMHPVVCIYST
+490 GMRPVVCIYST

-508 QTLMDVAMHKLP
+508 QTVMDVALHKLP

-533 DGSSHHGIFD
+533 DGSSHHGMLD

-552 MKIAA
+552 MKVAA

-573 SDGPMAIRY
+573 TDGPVAIRF
-582 PSGPVPSTPDL
+582 PSGAVPAPPDL
-593 PVAPLPVGRWEELRK
+593 PVEPLPVGRWEELRK
-608 GSDAVIFAVGRMV
+608 GSDAAIFAVGRMV
-621 GVAKE
+621 EIAKE
-626 AAERLEMQ
+626 AAERLALQ
-634 GVSCTVVNARWVK
+634 GVECTVVNARWVK
-647 PGDPRLTGWASKH
+647 PVDPRIVDWAKRH
-660 PGVVTVEDNVGAGGF
+660 PIVMTVEDNVGSGGF
-675 GGAVLETLAPHG
+675 GGAVLEALAPHG
-687 LAGRVRTLA
+687 LAGRVRTIA
-696 LPDQFLPQGKASD
+696 LPDQFLPQGKAAD
-709 ILKDC
+709 ILKEFGLDAAGIAQATFAAIKGTVPTETGGD

>member
-1 MSSGPWSSELP
+1 
-12 RMRETGSGGFR
+12 
-23 PSPTTGSCCAA
+23 
-34 RSRTCAMPSTARQA
+34 
-48 PSSEACSSA
+48 
-57 SSPAE
+57 
-62 RHGRTS
+62 
-68 TSPPPAGTRTPS
+68 
-80 GPPCC
+80 
-85 AVQAAREPDCASRW
+85 V
-99 RNSCRESALREQMA
+99 A
-113 ILETINSPADLRRLD
+113 ILDTIHSPADIRALD
-128 QTQLAQL
+128 QAHLDTLAQ
-135 AEEVRAFLVEQTSRT
+135 EVRAFLVEQTSKT

-189 KIVTGRAKG
+189 KLVTGRAKD
-198 FEKLRQADGLSGY
+198 FATLRQGGGLSGY
-211 PSRKES
+211 PSRRES
-217 EHDFVENSHASTSL
+217 EHDLVENSHASTSL

-248 HVVAVIGDGALTGG
+248 FVIAVIGDGALTGG

-273 LQPPNLVIVINDN
+273 LQPPNLIIVINDN

-297 ARHLSQLRID
+297 ARHLSQLRVD
-307 PRYERIKDEIS
+307 PRYERIKDDIS

-339 AGLKQLLQPSTSFE
+339 EGLKQLLQPSTIFE
-353 SLGIKYAGF
+353 SLGIKYAGL

-374 LSRAKKL
+374 LSRAKRL

-392 KGHGYGPAVD
+392 KGHGYLPAVE

-411 PAFDP
+411 SAFDP

-438 TATRRP
+438 AAAKRP

-476 EQHAVTFAAGLALA
+476 EQHAVTFAAGLAMA

-508 QTLMDVAMHKLP
+508 QTIMDVALHNLP

-533 DGSSHHGIFD
+533 DGASHHGIFD

-552 MKIAA
+552 LRIAA

-573 SDGPMAIRY
+573 ADGPIAIRY
-582 PSGPVPSTPDL
+582 PSGPAPATPEL
-593 PVAPLPVGRWEELRK
+593 PVEPLPIGRWEELRK

-621 GVAKE
+621 GIARE

-634 GVSCTVVNARWVK
+634 NVSCSVVNARWVK
-647 PGDPRLTGWASKH
+647 PVDPRIVDWARSH
-660 PGVVTVEDNVGAGGF
+660 PVVVTVEDNVRAGGF

-687 LAGRVRTLA
+687 LAGRVRTIA
-696 LPDQFLPQGKASD
+696 LPDEFLPQGKGSD
-709 ILKDC
+709 ILRDKGLDATGIAKTVYEAVKGRILTEKGDS

>member
-1 MSSGPWSSELP
+1 MG
-12 RMRETGSGGFR
+12 
-23 PSPTTGSCCAA
+23 
-34 RSRTCAMPSTARQA
+34 
-48 PSSEACSSA
+48 
-57 SSPAE
+57 
-62 RHGRTS
+62 
-68 TSPPPAGTRTPS
+68 
-80 GPPCC
+80 
-85 AVQAAREPDCASRW
+85 
-99 RNSCRESALREQMA
+99 
-113 ILETINSPADLRRLD
+113 ILETIESPADLRRLD
-128 QTQLAQL
+128 QAQLGKL
-135 AEEVRAFLVEQTSRT
+135 AEEVRAFLVEQTSRS

-168 RVFDSPKDAI
+168 RVFNSPTDAI

-189 KIVTGRAKG
+189 KIVTGRAKD
-198 FEKLRQADGLSGY
+198 FARLRQAGGLSGY

-240 RLRKKVGG
+240 RLRKGVGG

-297 ARHLSQLRID
+297 ARHLSQLRVD
-307 PRYERIKDEIS
+307 PRYERIKEDIS

-339 AGLKQLLQPSTSFE
+339 EGLKQLLQPSTIFE
-353 SLGIKYAGF
+353 TLGIKYAGL

-374 LSRAKKL
+374 LSRSKRL

-411 PAFDP
+411 SAFDP

-423 TELKYTDVF
+423 TELTYTDVF

-438 TATRRP
+438 AATRRP

-452 MASSTGLLN
+452 MASSTGLLS

-508 QTLMDVAMHKLP
+508 QTIMDVALHKLP
-520 VVFVIDRAGVTGP
+520 VTFIIDRAGVTGP
-533 DGSSHHGIFD
+533 DGSSHHGAFD
-543 LSYLRLIPN
+543 LSFLRLIPN
-552 MKIAA
+552 LKVAA

-573 SDGPMAIRY
+573 TDGPIAIRY
-582 PSGPVPSTPDL
+582 PKGPVPSTPEL
-593 PVAPLPVGRWEELRK
+593 PVEPLPIGRWEELRK

-621 GVAKE
+621 EVAKE
-626 AAERLEMQ
+626 AAERLQ
-634 GVSCTVVNARWVK
+634 IQNISCAVVNARWIK
-647 PGDPRLTGWASKH
+647 PVDPRIVEWARSH
-660 PGVVTVEDNVGAGGF
+660 PVVVTVEDNVGTGGF
-675 GGAVLETLAPHG
+675 GGAVLEALAPHG
-687 LAGRVRTLA
+687 LAGRVRLLA
-696 LPDQFLPQGKASD
+696 LPDEFLPQGKASD
-709 ILKDC
+709 ILKEHGLDAAGVATSVYEAVTGKVRTES

>member
-1 MSSGPWSSELP
+1 MG
-12 RMRETGSGGFR
+12 
-23 PSPTTGSCCAA
+23 
-34 RSRTCAMPSTARQA
+34 
-48 PSSEACSSA
+48 
-57 SSPAE
+57 
-62 RHGRTS
+62 
-68 TSPPPAGTRTPS
+68 
-80 GPPCC
+80 
-85 AVQAAREPDCASRW
+85 
-99 RNSCRESALREQMA
+99 
-113 ILETINSPADLRRLD
+113 ILETIASPADLRRLD
-128 QTQLAQL
+128 QAQL
-135 AEEVRAFLVEQTSRT
+135 TKLAGEVRAFLVEQTSRS

-168 RVFDSPKDAI
+168 RVFDSPNDAI

-189 KIVTGRAKG
+189 KIVTGRARD
-198 FEKLRQADGLSGY
+198 FARLRQAGGLSGY

-217 EHDFVENSHASTSL
+217 EHDLVENSHASTSL

-240 RLRKKVGG
+240 RRRKGVRG

-273 LQPPNLVIVINDN
+273 LQPPNLIIVINDN

-297 ARHLSQLRID
+297 ARHLSQLRVD
-307 PRYERIKDEIS
+307 PRYERIKEDIS

-339 AGLKQLLQPSTSFE
+339 EGLKQLLQPSTIFD
-353 SLGIKYAGF
+353 SLGIKYAGL

-374 LSRAKKL
+374 LSRSKRL
-381 REPVVV
+381 REPVIV

-411 PAFDP
+411 SAFDP
-416 LTGRPRS
+416 LTGRPRT
-423 TELKYTDVF
+423 TELTYTDVF

-438 TATRRP
+438 AATRRP

-501 FLARAFD
+501 FMARAFD
-508 QTLMDVAMHKLP
+508 QTIMDVALHKLP

-533 DGSSHHGIFD
+533 DGASHHGVFD
-543 LSYLRLIPN
+543 LSFLRLIPN
-552 MKIAA
+552 LKVAA

-573 SDGPMAIRY
+573 SDGPIAIRY
-582 PSGPVPSTPDL
+582 PKGPVPSTPEL
-593 PVAPLPVGRWEELRK
+593 PVEPLPIGRWEELRK

-621 GVAKE
+621 EVAKE
-626 AAERLEMQ
+626 AAERLEIQ
-634 GVSCTVVNARWVK
+634 KISCAVVNARWIK
-647 PGDPRLTGWASKH
+647 PVDPRIVDWARGH
-660 PGVVTVEDNVGAGGF
+660 PVVITVEDNVGTGGF
-675 GGAVLETLAPHG
+675 GSAVLEALAPHG
-687 LAGRVRTLA
+687 LAGRVRLLA
-696 LPDQFLPQGKASD
+696 LPDAFLPHGKASD
-709 ILKDC
+709 ILKEHGLDAAGVAKSVYEAVKGNIRTEA

>member
-1 MSSGPWSSELP
+1 VG
-12 RMRETGSGGFR
+12 
-23 PSPTTGSCCAA
+23 
-34 RSRTCAMPSTARQA
+34 
-48 PSSEACSSA
+48 
-57 SSPAE
+57 
-62 RHGRTS
+62 
-68 TSPPPAGTRTPS
+68 
-80 GPPCC
+80 
-85 AVQAAREPDCASRW
+85 
-99 RNSCRESALREQMA
+99 
-113 ILETINSPADLRRLD
+113 ILETIHSPTDLRALDGPRLG
-128 QTQLAQL
+128 QLAD
-135 AEEVRAFLVEQTSRT
+135 EVRAFLVEQTSRT

-189 KIVTGRAKG
+189 KLVTGRAKD
-198 FEKLRQADGLSGY
+198 FTKLRQAGGMSGY

-217 EHDFVENSHASTSL
+217 EHDLVENSHASTSL

-240 RLRKKVGG
+240 RLRKKIGG
-248 HVVAVIGDGALTGG
+248 YVVAVIGDGALTGG

-273 LQPPNLVIVINDN
+273 LEPPNLIIVINDN

-297 ARHLSQLRID
+297 ARHLSQLRVD
-307 PRYERIKDEIS
+307 LRYERMKEEIS

-326 VGSTADQ
+326 VGTTADQ

-339 AGLKQLLQPSTSFE
+339 EGLKQLLQPSTIFE
-353 SLGIKYAGF
+353 SLGIKYAGL
-362 VDGHDEPALEEV
+362 VDGHDEAALEEV

-381 REPVVV
+381 GEPVVV

-392 KGHGYGPAVD
+392 KGHGYGPAVE
-402 DEVDKLHGV
+402 DEIDKLHGV
-411 PAFDP
+411 SAFDP
-416 LTGRPRS
+416 LTGRPRA
-423 TELKYTDVF
+423 TELTYTDVF

-438 TATRRP
+438 AATRRS

-476 EQHAVTFAAGLALA
+476 EQHAVTFAAGLAMA

-508 QTLMDVAMHKLP
+508 QTIMDVALHKLP

-533 DGSSHHGIFD
+533 DGASHHGIFD

-552 MKIAA
+552 LKIAA

-573 SDGPMAIRY
+573 TDGPVAIRY
-582 PSGPVPSTPDL
+582 PKGPVSGTPDL
-593 PVAPLPVGRWEELRK
+593 PVEPLPVGRWEQRRK

-621 GVAKE
+621 EVATE
-626 AAERLEMQ
+626 AAERLDLQ
-634 GVSCTVVNARWVK
+634 GVSCAVVNARWIK
-647 PGDPRLTGWASKH
+647 PMDPRVVDWARSH
-660 PGVVTVEDNVGAGGF
+660 PVVLTVEDNVGAGGF
-675 GGAVLETLAPHG
+675 GGAVLEALAPHG
-687 LAGRVRTLA
+687 LAGRVRTVA
-696 LPDQFLPQGKASD
+696 LPDAFLPQGKAAD
-709 ILKDC
+709 ILKEHGLDAAGIAKAVYEAVKGSVRERKEP

>member
-1 MSSGPWSSELP
+1 MG
-12 RMRETGSGGFR
+12 
-23 PSPTTGSCCAA
+23 
-34 RSRTCAMPSTARQA
+34 
-48 PSSEACSSA
+48 
-57 SSPAE
+57 
-62 RHGRTS
+62 
-68 TSPPPAGTRTPS
+68 
-80 GPPCC
+80 
-85 AVQAAREPDCASRW
+85 
-99 RNSCRESALREQMA
+99 
-113 ILETINSPADLRRLD
+113 ILQSIESPADLRKLT
-128 QTQLAQL
+128 QAQLTQLAD
-135 AEEVRAFLVEQTSRT
+135 EVRAFLVEQTSRS

-189 KIVTGRAKG
+189 KIVTGRWRDFAR
-198 FEKLRQADGLSGY
+198 LRQADGLSGY

-240 RLRKKVGG
+240 RLRKGVGG

-273 LQPPNLVIVINDN
+273 LQPPNLIIVINDN

-297 ARHLSQLRID
+297 ARHLSQLRVD
-307 PRYERIKDEIS
+307 PRYERIKEDIS
-318 RLLRDLPL
+318 RLLRDMPL
-326 VGSTADQ
+326 VGPTADQ

-339 AGLKQLLQPSTSFE
+339 EGLKQLLQPSTIFE
-353 SLGIKYAGF
+353 TLGIKYAGI
-362 VDGHDEPALEEV
+362 VDGHDELALEEV
-374 LSRAKKL
+374 LSRAKRL
-381 REPVVV
+381 RAPTVV
-387 HVVTE
+387 HVITE
-392 KGHGYGPAVD
+392 KGHGYRPAVD

-411 PAFDP
+411 GAFDP

-423 TELKYTDVF
+423 TELTYTDVF

-438 TATRRP
+438 AATRRP
-444 EVCAITAA
+444 EVVAITAA

-461 FAKEFPDRFFDVGIC
+461 FAKEFPERFFDVGIC

-501 FLARAFD
+501 FMARAFD
-508 QTLMDVAMHKLP
+508 QTIMDVALHKLP
-520 VVFVIDRAGVTGP
+520 VVFIIDRAGVTGP
-533 DGSSHHGIFD
+533 DGSSHHGVFD
-543 LSYLRLIPN
+543 LSFLRLIPN
-552 MKIAA
+552 LKVAA

-573 SDGPMAIRY
+573 SDGPIAIRY
-582 PSGPVPSTPDL
+582 PKGPVPSTPDL
-593 PVAPLPVGRWEELRK
+593 PVEPLPIGRWEERRK

-621 GVAKE
+621 EVAME
-626 AAERLEMQ
+626 AAERLEIQ
-634 GVSCTVVNARWVK
+634 KVSCAVVNSRWIK
-647 PGDPRLTGWASKH
+647 PVDPRIVDWARTH
-660 PGVVTVEDNVGAGGF
+660 PVVVTVEDNVGAGGF

-687 LAGRVRTLA
+687 LAGRVRILA
-696 LPDQFLPQGKASD
+696 LPDEFLPQGKASD
-709 ILKDC
+709 ILKAHGLDSAGVAKAVYEAVKSGVRTES

>member
-1 MSSGPWSSELP
+1 MGLL
-12 RMRETGSGGFR
+12 
-23 PSPTTGSCCAA
+23 
-34 RSRTCAMPSTARQA
+34 
-48 PSSEACSSA
+48 
-57 SSPAE
+57 
-62 RHGRTS
+62 
-68 TSPPPAGTRTPS
+68 
-80 GPPCC
+80 
-85 AVQAAREPDCASRW
+85 D
-99 RNSCRESALREQMA
+99 
-113 ILETINSPADLRRLD
+113 TINSPADLRALD
-128 QTQLAQL
+128 QAHLSTLAD
-135 AEEVRAFLVEQTSRT
+135 EVRAFLVAATSRT

-168 RVFDSPKDAI
+168 RVFESPKDAI

-189 KIVTGRAKG
+189 KIVTGRSRDFAR
-198 FEKLRQADGLSGY
+198 LRQAGGLSGY
-211 PSRKES
+211 PSRQES
-217 EHDFVENSHASTSL
+217 DHDLVENSHASTSL

-240 RLRKKVGG
+240 RLRKRVDG
-248 HVVAVIGDGALTGG
+248 HVVAIIGDGALTGG

-297 ARHLSQLRID
+297 ARHLSQLRVD
-307 PRYERIKDEIS
+307 PRYERIKDDIS

-339 AGLKQLLQPSTSFE
+339 EGLKQLLQPSTIFE
-353 SLGIKYAGF
+353 SLGIKYAGL
-362 VDGHDEPALEEV
+362 VDGHDEAALEEV

-402 DEVDKLHGV
+402 DEIDKLHGV
-411 PAFDP
+411 SAFDP

-423 TELKYTDVF
+423 TELTYTDVF

-438 TATRRP
+438 AAARRP

-476 EQHAVTFAAGLALA
+476 EQHAVTFAAGLAMA
-490 GMHPVVCIYST
+490 GMHPVVCVYST

-508 QTLMDVAMHKLP
+508 QTIMDVALHKLP

-552 MKIAA
+552 LKIAA

-573 SDGPMAIRY
+573 TDGPVAIRY
-582 PSGPVPSTPDL
+582 PKGPVPSTPDL
-593 PVAPLPVGRWEELRK
+593 PVEPLPVGRWEELRK
-608 GSDAVIFAVGRMV
+608 GEDAVIFAVGRMV
-621 GVAKE
+621 EVAQE

-634 GVSCTVVNARWVK
+634 GVSCAVVNARWIK
-647 PGDPRLTGWASKH
+647 PVDPRITDWARRH
-660 PGVVTVEDNVGAGGF
+660 PVVVTVEDNVGAGGF
-675 GGAVLETLAPHG
+675 GGAVLEALAPHG
-687 LAGRVRTLA
+687 LAGRVRTVA

-709 ILKDC
+709 ILKDCGLDAAGIARSVFEAVKGRVASERREP

>member
-1 MSSGPWSSELP
+1 VG
-12 RMRETGSGGFR
+12 
-23 PSPTTGSCCAA
+23 
-34 RSRTCAMPSTARQA
+34 
-48 PSSEACSSA
+48 
-57 SSPAE
+57 
-62 RHGRTS
+62 
-68 TSPPPAGTRTPS
+68 
-80 GPPCC
+80 
-85 AVQAAREPDCASRW
+85 
-99 RNSCRESALREQMA
+99 
-113 ILETINSPADLRRLD
+113 ILETIHSPADLKKLS
-128 QTQLAQL
+128 QPQLQEL
-135 AEEVRAFLVEQTSRT
+135 AAEVRAFLVEQTSRT

-168 RVFDSPKDAI
+168 RVFDSPRDAI

-189 KIVTGRAKG
+189 KLVTGRAAE
-198 FEKLRQADGLSGY
+198 FATLRQAGGLSGY

-217 EHDFVENSHASTSL
+217 EHDLVENSHASTSL

-240 RLRKKVGG
+240 RLRKRAPGF
-248 HVVAVIGDGALTGG
+248 VVAIIGDGALTGG

-273 LQPPNLVIVINDN
+273 LMPPNLVIVINDN

-297 ARHLSQLRID
+297 ARHLAQLRVD
-307 PRYERIKDEIS
+307 PRYERLKDEIS

-339 AGLKQLLQPSTSFE
+339 EGLKQLLQPSTMFE
-353 SLGIKYAGF
+353 SLGIKYAGL
-362 VDGHDEPALEEV
+362 VNGHDEAAIEEV
-374 LSRAKKL
+374 LNRAKKL

-392 KGHGYGPAVD
+392 KGHGYSPAVD
-402 DEVDKLHGV
+402 DEIDKLHGV
-411 PAFDP
+411 SAFDP

-423 TELKYTDVF
+423 TELTYTDVF

-438 TATRRP
+438 AAVRRP

-452 MASSTGLLN
+452 MASSTGLLS

-508 QTLMDVAMHKLP
+508 QTIMDVALQRLP
-520 VVFVIDRAGVTGP
+520 VTFVIDRAGVTGP
-533 DGSSHHGIFD
+533 DGASHHGSFD

-552 MKIAA
+552 LKIAA
-557 PADAT
+557 PKDAT

-573 SDGPMAIRY
+573 TDGPVAIRY
-582 PSGPVPSTPDL
+582 PKGPVPETPDL
-593 PVAPLPVGRWEELRK
+593 PVEPLPVGRWEELRK
-608 GSDAVIFAVGRMV
+608 GDEAVIFAVGKMV
-621 GVAKE
+621 AVAAE
-626 AAERLEMQ
+626 AAERLEML
-634 GVSCTVVNARWVK
+634 GVSCAVVNARWIK
-647 PGDPRLTGWASKH
+647 PVDPRIADWARSH
-660 PGVVTVEDNVGAGGF
+660 EVVLTVEDNVGSGGF
-675 GGAVLETLAPHG
+675 GGAVLEALAPHG
-687 LAGRVRTLA
+687 LAGRVRMLA
-696 LPDQFLPQGKASD
+696 LPDEFLPQGKASD
-709 ILKDC
+709 ILTGHGLDAAGIARAVFAAVRGSIVKEKTTD